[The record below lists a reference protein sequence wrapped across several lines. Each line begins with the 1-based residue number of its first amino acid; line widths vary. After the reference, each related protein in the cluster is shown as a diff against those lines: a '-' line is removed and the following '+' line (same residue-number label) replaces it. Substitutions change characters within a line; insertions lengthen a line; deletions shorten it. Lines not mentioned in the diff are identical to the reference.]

1 MNFRF
6 LSTNYL
12 LNFMFEQIILIVKFW
27 RLWISIVCVLMKP
40 SRKPVLQ
47 KFSHSFEEL
56 EEEKDS
62 ENTNGV

>member
-1 MNFRF
+1 
-6 LSTNYL
+6 
-12 LNFMFEQIILIVKFW
+12 MFEQIILIVKIW